1 MHSTILWFR
10 RDLRLDD
17 NSAWNWA
24 LQRGLPI
31 IPVYLHNPDEEKPW
45 QRGAASNWWL
55 HHALADLAGQLQ
67 ELGLDLHIIPTSNSL
82 DTLQQLITETNTSGI
97 AWNRCYEPLSVTRD
111 SAIKQSLTEQSIEVQ
126 SFNGS
131 LLLDPLK
138 LRNKAGKPFL
148 VFTPFWKHSQ
158 SLHIDLPETTQGKPL
173 HSKIPPQ
180 QTIKLSQLQ
189 LLPQI
194 PWADGFT
201 QAWNPSRQGAL
212 KHLDQAANKS
222 EHYLSQRDLPSSDGT
237 SQLSPYLHFGQ
248 ISPREFH
255 HHIHRHA
262 PDTQKADTG
271 ILRQLYWREFSAHLL
286 YHFPHSQNHAL
297 KKEYDLFPWEFDM
310 TLLQAW
316 QRGQTGF
323 PIVDAGMRQLWHTGW
338 MHNRVRMITASFL
351 VKHLLQPWQEGAR
364 WFWETL
370 VDADL
375 ANNSM
380 GWQWI
385 AGSGADASPYFRVFN
400 PILQGTK
407 FDPTGAYVKT
417 WIPELAQVPAH
428 FIHTPWKAEPL
439 ELAAADVTLGKTY
452 PFPVISHQQGRVRAL
467 QAYSDFKT
475 TRAR

>member
-1 MHSTILWFR
+1 
-10 RDLRLDD
+10 
-17 NSAWNWA
+17 
-24 LQRGLPI
+24 
-31 IPVYLHNPDEEKPW
+31 
-45 QRGAASNWWL
+45 
-55 HHALADLAGQLQ
+55 
-67 ELGLDLHIIPTSNSL
+67 
-82 DTLQQLITETNTSGI
+82 
-97 AWNRCYEPLSVTRD
+97 
-111 SAIKQSLTEQSIEVQ
+111 
-126 SFNGS
+126 
-131 LLLDPLK
+131 LLLDSLT

-158 SLHIDLPETTQGKPL
+158 SLPVDLPETTQGTPL
-173 HSKIPPQ
+173 HSKIQPQ
-180 QTIKLSQLQ
+180 QSITLSQLQ

-201 QAWNPSRQGAL
+201 QAWKPSRQGAL
-212 KHLDQAANKS
+212 KHLDQAVNKS
-222 EHYLSQRDLPSSDGT
+222 EHYLSQRDLPASDGT

-255 HHIHRHA
+255 NHIHRHA
-262 PDTQKADTG
+262 HDPQKADTG

-310 TLLQAW
+310 TQLQAW

-380 GWQWI
+380 GWQWV
-385 AGSGADASPYFRVFN
+385 AGSVADASNYFSIMLNRDYASGGTIAT
-400 PILQGTK
+400 PINVHEGSGNL
-407 FDPTGAYVKT
+407 
-417 WIPELAQVPAH
+417 
-428 FIHTPWKAEPL
+428 
-439 ELAAADVTLGKTY
+439 ADVTAYQGDPTLSGIPKEIDRWYIKADGDMNT
-452 PFPVISHQQGRVRAL
+452 FNKEGAVIIGPGRSIGL
-467 QAYSDFKT
+467 SFTGDHTSGILYSRLSFLMEEVL
-475 TRAR
+475 